1 MGKTVPDQ
9 IPGQSFCCLYD
20 ASETTFRWAGI
31 DRIIQPNR
39 PHDEA
44 ASYYSMTGHRAV
56 VSQFF
61 ILSLPETMINTTQ
74 NESDRFD
81 YFFRE
86 DRFLF

>member
-1 MGKTVPDQ
+1 MKEPCIVRS
-9 IPGQSFCCLYD
+9 IP
-20 ASETTFRWAGI
+20 
-31 DRIIQPNR
+31 
-39 PHDEA
+39 
-44 ASYYSMTGHRAV
+44 GHRAV

-61 ILSLPETMINTTQ
+61 ILSLPETMINTTK

>member
-56 VSQFF
+56 NSWASCGQFLGIVRSF
-61 ILSLPETMINTTQ
+61 LS
-74 NESDRFD
+74 
-81 YFFRE
+81 
-86 DRFLF
+86 FLYYLCPKQ

>member
-56 VSQFF
+56 NSWHRAVVSQFF
-61 ILSLPETMINTTQ
+61 ILSLPETMINY
-74 NESDRFD
+74 NAE
-81 YFFRE
+81 
-86 DRFLF
+86 